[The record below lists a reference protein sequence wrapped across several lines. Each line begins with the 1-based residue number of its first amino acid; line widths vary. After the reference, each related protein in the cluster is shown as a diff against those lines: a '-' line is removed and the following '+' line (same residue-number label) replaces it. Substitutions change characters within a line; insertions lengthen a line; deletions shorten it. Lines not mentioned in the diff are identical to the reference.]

1 MRASH
6 IFSATLRCTIAGCTT
21 KGDIFLY
28 PDMKLVIE
36 HSTNIV
42 QQRKKQ
48 HDSFKSRKITG
59 SQREALKKSLLDCPF
74 PSKEYHKNLS
84 QLDDCNFNA
93 GNICDIGNNK
103 NVYKQIKHE
112 SLKKSRN
119 TRIRF
124 SVFEAKRRIFQK
136 VGMSRNKGV
145 YSIL

>member
-59 SQREALKKSLLDCPF
+59 SKILYLTA
-74 PSKEYHKNLS
+74 LS
-84 QLDDCNFNA
+84 QA
-93 GNICDIGNNK
+93 KNITKTLANLTIAILMQVIFVTLETTKTYTNK
-103 NVYKQIKHE
+103 
-112 SLKKSRN
+112 LN
-119 TRIRF
+119 TK
-124 SVFEAKRRIFQK
+124 A
-136 VGMSRNKGV
+136 
-145 YSIL
+145 